1 MSELTEQLDK
11 IIQQAALDGALTQ
24 KAVDQF
30 HAVLTQNTAL
40 EKETSQLVKA
50 NDQLKIDCSVYEGQR
65 DVARNE
71 CEGWAGREQDLLTRE
86 AEITKLEMVAEY
98 ELQRV
103 KDHQQMFTTVFRNS
117 VIRKEVMTP
126 THPSAPDQYGT
137 RQEGYPNKDT
147 VEEEE
152 G

>member
-30 HAVLTQNTAL
+30 HSIITQNAAL
-40 EKETSQLVKA
+40 ETKVASLEIVVEERAKRISALEIDIGLAKTLV
-50 NDQLKIDCSVYEGQR
+50 E
-65 DVARNE
+65 VA
-71 CEGWAGREQDLLTRE
+71 GK
-86 AEITKLEMVAEY
+86 AEIEMMEREKKITTLELTAEHQK
-98 ELQRV
+98 QRV
-103 KDHQQMFTTVFRNS
+103 ADHVNMFTTVFRNS

-126 THPSAPDQYGT
+126 TQAAFDQYNN
-137 RQEGYPNKDT
+137 RQDSYPSKDT